1 MNLVKP
7 IEGFLQAIRDVCDEH
22 GSVFIIDEV
31 MTGFR
36 VGLGGAQ
43 AHYGVTPDLTTLGKI
58 IGAGLPV
65 GAFGGKREVMECI
78 APLGKVYQAG
88 TLSGNP
94 LAMRAGIEM
103 FKHLRQ
109 DGFYEKLTA
118 QLEKLL
124 VGLQAAA
131 DEAGIAF
138 KTTSRRYVWFVL
150 YRSRRHYQLRLD
162 AKV

>member
-7 IEGFLQAIRDVCDEH
+7 IDGFLQAIRDVCDEH

-78 APLGKVYQAG
+78 APLGNVYQAG

-103 FKHLRQ
+103 FKHLREP
-109 DGFYEKLTA
+109 GFYEKLTA
-118 QLEKLL
+118 QLENF
-124 VGLQAAA
+124 LQVYRQLRMKPVFHSRPSKWAVCLAC
-131 DEAGIAF
+131 
-138 KTTSRRYVWFVL
+138 TSRIRKTSPAL
-150 YRSRRHYQLRLD
+150 IQC
-162 AKV
+162 